1 MKCHKCENQN
11 DADAKY
17 CEHCGNLLLDNS
29 SKSNYKKAKKKNVS
43 NRNVGSDNNK
53 SIMPLL
59 TTILSLKSLWIFTS
73 IFLFALI
80 LMGIYSTNNNSFNQ
94 DNERFIDERSDN
106 PVIEAKVFEIA
117 SNFACGCGS
126 CNEESLD
133 ICKCNYAVD
142 ERKFIRDYLEQNKN
156 TSDIITAMITKYGG
170 LKPGVS
176 LTKYEQSD
184 NQILQGNNKSVE
196 GVATFGD
203 RATIYEAFRCPCGQ
217 CNMDELKDC
226 TCNHK
231 NGANEVKKFI
241 DTKIAE
247 NRFSVEQIIDIV
259 DKTYGG
265 KK

>member
-1 MKCHKCENQN
+1 MKCQKCGNQN

-17 CEHCGNLLLDNS
+17 CEQCGNYLLDNS
-29 SKSNYKKAKKKNVS
+29 NKSYFRKNWNKKRENE
-43 NRNVGSDNNK
+43 NRNTSNDK
-53 SIMPLL
+53 SLKPVITAM
-59 TTILSLKSLWIFTS
+59 LSLKSIWIFTS
-73 IFLFALI
+73 VFLFAL
-80 LMGIYSTNNNSFNQ
+80 LLVGIYSSNSNRYNQ
-94 DNERFIDERSDN
+94 DNDRFIDERSDN

-142 ERKFIRDYLEQNKN
+142 ERQFIRGYLEQNKN
-156 TSDIITAMITKYGG
+156 NSDIITAMITKYGG

-176 LTKYEQSD
+176 LTKYDESNNQALEATDKSD
-184 NQILQGNNKSVE
+184 EV
-196 GVATFGD
+196 VATLNE
-203 RATIYEAFRCPCGQ
+203 RVAIYEAFRCPCGQ
-217 CNMDELKDC
+217 CNVDELKDC

-231 NGANEVKKFI
+231 NGAKEVKKFI

-247 NRFSVEQIIDIV
+247 NRFSVDQIIDVV
-259 DKTYGG
+259 DEAYGG

>member
-1 MKCHKCENQN
+1 MKCQKCGNQN

-17 CEHCGNLLLDNS
+17 CEQCGNYLLDNS
-29 SKSNYKKAKKKNVS
+29 NKSYNRKNWNKKRENA
-43 NRNVGSDNNK
+43 NRNTSNNK
-53 SIMPLL
+53 SLKPVIAAM
-59 TTILSLKSLWIFTS
+59 LSLKSIWIFTS
-73 IFLFALI
+73 VFLFAL
-80 LMGIYSTNNNSFNQ
+80 LLVGIYSSNSNRYNQ
-94 DNERFIDERSDN
+94 DNDRFIDERSDN

-133 ICKCNYAVD
+133 ICKCNFAVD
-142 ERKFIRDYLEQNKN
+142 ERQFIRDYLEQNKN

-176 LTKYEQSD
+176 LMKYEET
-184 NQILQGNNKSVE
+184 NKSAAQATQS
-196 GVATFGD
+196 GIATFGD
-203 RATIYEAFRCPCGQ
+203 RSTIYSAFKCPCGQ
-217 CNMDELKDC
+217 CNIDELTDC
-226 TCNHK
+226 TCNHR
-231 NGANEVKKFI
+231 NGATDVKKFI

-247 NRFSVEQIIDIV
+247 NRFSVEQIIDVV